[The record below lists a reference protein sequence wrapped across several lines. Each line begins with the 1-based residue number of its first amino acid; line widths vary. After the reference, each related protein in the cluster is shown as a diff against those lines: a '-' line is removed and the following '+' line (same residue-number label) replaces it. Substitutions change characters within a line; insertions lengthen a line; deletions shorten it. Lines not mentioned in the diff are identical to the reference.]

1 MFGVDNMPEDGKP
14 VNFVYISAS
23 DYCRLDDKDP
33 NTIYFVY
40 SSDEDKEVD
49 ENET

>member
-1 MFGVDNMPEDGKP
+1 MPEDGKP

-23 DYCRLDDKDP
+23 DYNQLIEKDS
-33 NTIYFVY
+33 NTIYFVHD
-40 SSDEDKEVD
+40 SDEDKEVD